1 MRSRSDDYRFNALN
15 CLALAEQITGPGAK
29 ALFIAMARSWY
40 TLADQADRNSKL
52 DTCFTRLL
60 QSEPQQP
67 VTQQQQQIQPSKD
80 QSEE

>member
-15 CLALAEQITGPGAK
+15 CLAIAEQITDPGTK
-29 ALFIAMARSWY
+29 ALLIAMARSWY
-40 TLADQADRNSKL
+40 ALAGQADRNSKL
-52 DTCFTRLL
+52 DLCFTRLL

-80 QSEE
+80 ESEE